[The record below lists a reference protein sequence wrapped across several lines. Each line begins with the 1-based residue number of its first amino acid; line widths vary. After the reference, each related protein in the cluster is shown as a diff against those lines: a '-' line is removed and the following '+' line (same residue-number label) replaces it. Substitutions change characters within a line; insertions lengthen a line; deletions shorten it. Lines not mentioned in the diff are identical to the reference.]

1 MFDANGYYIRLK
13 DYAETIKKR
22 TSFTPE
28 CAVTLGSGLGDFVK
42 NMRVECEISYSE
54 LPDFPVSTV
63 SGHAGKFI
71 FGYLGK
77 TPVAAMQ
84 GRVHYYEGY
93 DIHDVVLPTRLVG
106 LLGAKRIVLTNAVG
120 SLNPE
125 FRPGQFVVLRDHI
138 SSFVPSPLIGQNI
151 DELGLR
157 FTDMTALYD
166 PEMRE
171 KALKIGENEHIPV
184 HEGVF
189 VQCTGPQFETPAEI
203 RMYRALG
210 ADTVGMS
217 TAVEAIAAHHMGVRV
232 CAVNCVTNMAAGID
246 AHKLTHEE
254 VKETADRVAGDFA
267 RLIMGIVE

>member
-13 DYAETIKKR
+13 DYAEMIKKR

-157 FTDMTALYD
+157 FSDMTALYD

>member
-1 MFDANGYYIRLK
+1 MFDANAYYIRLK
-13 DYAETIKKR
+13 DYVEAIKKR
-22 TSFTPE
+22 TSFKPE
-28 CAVTLGSGLGDFVK
+28 CAVTLGSGLGDFVR
-42 NMRVECEISYSE
+42 NMRVECEVGYSE

-71 FGYLGK
+71 FGYLGAA
-77 TPVAAMQ
+77 PVVAMQ

-106 LLGAKRIVLTNAVG
+106 LLGAKRLVLTNAVG
-120 SLNPE
+120 SMNPE
-125 FRPGQFVVLRDHI
+125 FRPGEFVVLRDHI
-138 SSFVPSPLIGQNI
+138 SSFVPSPLVGQNI

-166 PEMRE
+166 REMRE
-171 KALKIGENEHIPV
+171 KALKIGESEHIPV

-217 TAVEAIAAHHMGVRV
+217 TAVEAIAAHHMGLRV

-246 AHKLTHEE
+246 AHTLTHEE
-254 VKETADRVAGDFA
+254 VKETADRVAGDFSK
-267 RLIMGIVE
+267 LIMGIVE

>member
-1 MFDANGYYIRLK
+1 MFDAKAYYARLQSYLALIRG
-13 DYAETIKKR
+13 R
-22 TSFTPE
+22 TDFIPD

-42 NMRVECEISYSE
+42 NMRVETEISYSE
-54 LPDFPVSTV
+54 LPGFPVSTV
-63 SGHAGKFI
+63 SGHAGKYI
-71 FGYLGK
+71 FGYLED
-77 TPVAAMQ
+77 TPVVAMQ

-93 DIHDVVLPTRLVG
+93 DIHDVVLPTRLCG
-106 LLGAKRIVLTNAVG
+106 LMGAKRMVLTNAVG

-125 FRPGQFVVLRDHI
+125 FRPGDFVVLRDHI

-166 PEMRE
+166 DEMRR
-171 KALKIGENEHIPV
+171 KALEIGKNEEISV

-203 RMYRALG
+203 KMYRMLG

-246 AHKLTHEE
+246 AHTLTHEE
-254 VKETADRVAGDFA
+254 VKETADRVAGDFSK
-267 RLIMGIVE
+267 LIIGIVK